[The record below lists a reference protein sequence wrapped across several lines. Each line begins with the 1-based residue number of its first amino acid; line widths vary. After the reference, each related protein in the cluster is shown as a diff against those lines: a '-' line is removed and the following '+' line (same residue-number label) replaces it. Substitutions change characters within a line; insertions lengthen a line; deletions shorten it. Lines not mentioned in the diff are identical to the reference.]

1 MLETL
6 ISIVFH
12 IEGLISSYADRCIE
26 VALEQTKSE
35 DVATKK
41 VAIDALYSL
50 GAIIKE
56 QIVP

>member
-1 MLETL
+1 LLETL
-6 ISIVFH
+6 ISIIFH
-12 IEGLISSYADRCIE
+12 VEGLISSYADRCIE

-56 QIVP
+56 